1 LSVGYRLAAGW
12 LERLGPEGAAG
23 LARSLQA
30 RPAVHIRA
38 NRLRCAAEALSE
50 RLSDEGIETVPIEGL
65 SDGLALVGRAN
76 LAASP
81 AFREGWFEIQDAS
94 SQRFCA
100 ALPLTRG
107 QRVVDVCAGAGG
119 KSLALAARG
128 AKVEA
133 WDIRED
139 ALAELEKRARRAGAD
154 IAIAEPTS
162 APFVL
167 VDAPCSSTGRL
178 ARDPALRW
186 GLEQDRHVAAQ
197 ADLLAAAAAIVE
209 PGGVL
214 AYATCS
220 LVEAEQSHEPPDED
234 GPWTME
240 QDVVLWPHE
249 SGTDG
254 FSWRVWRRGGPGV
267 R

>member
-1 LSVGYRLAAGW
+1 M
-12 LERLGPEGAAG
+12 
-23 LARSLQA
+23 
-30 RPAVHIRA
+30 I
-38 NRLRCAAEALSE
+38 
-50 RLSDEGIETVPIEGL
+50 I
-65 SDGLALVGRAN
+65 
-76 LAASP
+76 
-81 AFREGWFEIQDAS
+81 
-94 SQRFCA
+94 
-100 ALPLTRG
+100 
-107 QRVVDVCAGAGG
+107 
-119 KSLALAARG
+119 
-128 AKVEA
+128 
-133 WDIRED
+133 
-139 ALAELEKRARRAGAD
+139 RARRAGAG
-154 IAIAEPTS
+154 IAIGEPTP

-186 GLEQDRHVAAQ
+186 GLEQDRHLGAQ

-220 LVEAEQSHEPPDED
+220 LVEAEQAHAPPDED

-254 FSWRVWRRGGPGV
+254 FSWRVWRRGGGAA